1 MIARSSCSPVDAVVR
16 QQGAAVAFFQ
26 PLGQQERTGL
36 RYALQQSVAAEAPA
50 RLLIVELPED
60 RRVSGGFELGE
71 NVFQK
76 VHVLAK
82 PPPCLSR
89 KRRD

>member
-1 MIARSSCSPVDAVVR
+1 
-16 QQGAAVAFFQ
+16 
-26 PLGQQERTGL
+26 L
-36 RYALQQSVAAEAPA
+36 RYAFQQSVAIEPAA

-76 VHVLAK
+76 IHMLA
-82 PPPCLSR
+82 
-89 KRRD
+89 